1 VRGLFVT
8 GTDTGV
14 GKTVLSAALLAAM
27 RAAGEPVRAHKP
39 VLTGLDE
46 QAAAGIWPPD
56 HALLG
61 AAAAMSPTDVA
72 PLRFGPATSP
82 HLAAGLAGAR
92 LEPRALPDAARA
104 GSSGATV
111 VVEGVGG
118 LLVPL
123 ADDYLVV
130 DLARE
135 LGLPLVIAAR
145 PGLGTINHSLLSV
158 RAARAAGLTLAA
170 VVLTP
175 WPAQPGP
182 LELSN
187 RDTIARLGEVDVE
200 LLPTLAGP
208 DLDTLAQAGEGLPWR
223 SWLRGEVRASR

>member
-1 VRGLFVT
+1 LRGLFVT

-27 RAAGEPVRAHKP
+27 RASGETVRAHKP

-46 QAAAGIWPPD
+46 ETAAGVWPAD
-56 HALLG
+56 HVLLG
-61 AAAAMSPTDVA
+61 AAAATSPAEVA

-82 HLAAGLAGAR
+82 HLAARMAGAQI
-92 LEPRALPDAARA
+92 EPRALLEAARA
-104 GSSGATV
+104 CSDVEAVV

-123 ADDYLVV
+123 AEDYLVL
-130 DLARE
+130 DFARE
-135 LGLPLVIAAR
+135 LGLALLIAAR

-158 RAARAAGLTLAA
+158 RTARAAGLTVAA

-175 WPAQPGP
+175 WPQQPSAI
-182 LELSN
+182 ELSN
-187 RDTIARLGEVDVE
+187 RDTIARLGTVDVE
-200 LLPTLAGP
+200 VLPALAGP
-208 DLDTLAQAGEGLPWR
+208 DIAGLARAGEGLPWR
-223 SWLRGEVRASR
+223 SWLERS